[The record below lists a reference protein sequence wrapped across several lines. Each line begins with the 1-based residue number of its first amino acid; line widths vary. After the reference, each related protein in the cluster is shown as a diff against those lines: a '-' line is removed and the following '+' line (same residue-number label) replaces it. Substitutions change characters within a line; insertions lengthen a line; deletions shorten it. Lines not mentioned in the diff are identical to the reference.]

1 VAGKI
6 ITADD
11 SILCVVD
18 IQEKLLPHISNHQ
31 QVVKQSSMLIEAARM
46 LGIPLVVSEQV
57 PRALGPT
64 VPQTKEHLQ
73 GIGIIEKT
81 SFSCM
86 ACEDYEKV
94 LETIGRKTLVLCGI
108 EAHVCIMLTALEALE
123 KGYNVA
129 VAADAVG
136 SRTDANC
143 QLAIARMRQE
153 GVTVTSAEMTIME
166 WTGGAT
172 HPRFR
177 EIIKLVK

>member
-1 VAGKI
+1 MAGKI

-18 IQEKLLPHISNHQ
+18 IQEKLLPHISNYQ
-31 QVVKQSSMLIEAARM
+31 QVIKESSMLIEAARI

-73 GIGIIEKT
+73 DVGVIEKT

-86 ACEDYEKV
+86 ACEDYDKALQV
-94 LETIGRKTLVLCGI
+94 IGRKTLVLCGI

-123 KGYNVA
+123 KGYNVV

-143 QLAIARMRQE
+143 QLAVARMRQE
-153 GVTVTSAEMTIME
+153 GVIIASAEMMIME
-166 WTGGAT
+166 WTGGAA

-177 EIIKLVK
+177 DIIKLVK

>member
-1 VAGKI
+1 MTGKI
-6 ITADD
+6 IPVND

-31 QVVKQSSMLIEAARM
+31 QVVKQSVMLIEAAKI
-46 LGIPLVVSEQV
+46 LEVPLVVSEQV

-73 GIGIIEKT
+73 DIEIIEKT

-86 ACEDYEKV
+86 ACEDYEKT
-94 LETIGRKTLVLCGI
+94 LQSIGKKTLVLCGI
-108 EAHVCIMLTALEALE
+108 EAHVCIMLTALEAME
-123 KGYNVA
+123 KGYRVV

-143 QLAIARMRQE
+143 QLALARMRQE
-153 GVTVTSAEMTIME
+153 GVVITSAEMMIME
-166 WTGGAT
+166 WTGGAS

-177 EIIKLVK
+177 DIIKLVK